1 MANDKIK
8 YAVVLLIILCL
19 SMNAFSATN
28 FTDDSSDV
36 ALQSSD
42 SVDEVSGDAQV
53 DDNQADDTQAD
64 DSQNKEETSS
74 SSDNSS
80 TGTGT
85 GTSSGNGST
94 KPTFNFNGTGTGMN
108 FSGMNFTGM
117 NRTGTNY
124 SNMSLDDILDIFK
137 KLMGGDNATNETN
150 DTVNPEVND
159 VPEVVTSESYQS
171 VSQPADVQLAQHVVK
186 RVRDNKVVSEG
197 DTLKLEGINKLF
209 DSDFTNGHLLVY
221 VDGKLVFNEI
231 TTGDLSTPIFG
242 VADFIGQHQIS
253 VEFTSNDDPNG
264 NTNKY
269 TENVIIE

>member
-42 SVDEVSGDAQV
+42 SVDEVSGDAQA

-80 TGTGT
+80 NEKTTD
-85 GTSSGNGST
+85 SQ
-94 KPTFNFNGTGTGMN
+94 KPTFNFNKTGSNSTGRN
-108 FSGMNFTGM
+108 TSSFNIS
-117 NRTGTNY
+117 
-124 SNMSLDDILDIFK
+124 DILSIIT